1 MSRSPIL
8 TIVSGQVAERRRE
21 SVVLAGRRNAITRP
35 GTILP
40 GRYAIPGV
48 LIFPPDTTGCSYEV
62 DLTIT
67 AVSSSLSLWDGE
79 DLILRLTYLPI

>member
-1 MSRSPIL
+1 MSRLPIL
-8 TIVSGQVAERRRE
+8 TIVSGQFAERRRE
-21 SVVLAGRRNAITRP
+21 SVVLVGRRNAITRP

-62 DLTIT
+62 DLTVA
-67 AVSSSLSLWDGE
+67 AVSLSLSLWDEEGR
-79 DLILRLTYLPI
+79 ILRLTYLPI